1 MSQVSSCV
9 VKSSWD
15 GSYLYLPSDDS
26 ISYFP
31 MRNFDTE
38 PKVSKY
44 CLVNEKLLII
54 RYREVFLKKYYYKYN
69 LDIYAVDLMLKKLH
83 CLY

>member
-15 GSYLYLPSDDS
+15 GSYLYLPSEDS

-31 MRNFDTE
+31 MRNFDNE

-44 CLVNEKLLII
+44 CLVNEKILIN
-54 RYREVFLKKYYYKYN
+54 R
-69 LDIYAVDLMLKKLH
+69 
-83 CLY
+83 